1 MKSVFVATEKDDVR
15 GSALAFIVANIY
27 YIVQGFAGF
36 ETVSYTHLTLP
47 TKA

>member
-27 YIVQGFAGF
+27 YIS
-36 ETVSYTHLTLP
+36 VSYTNLRAH
-47 TKA
+47 